1 MLSKSLNLNGEII
14 KEFDRDL
21 WKNYFD
27 LNALNNIDNE
37 SFTLQNS
44 IIFRKNDIFA
54 RPYTMETPLFALG
67 GLVGH
72 IFLKAVTGVGA
83 KKIKKAKKMKPGPEK
98 ERELK
103 AGTFVYNLMP
113 VNTLRSLSFSSSG
126 SLPYNVAK
134 GILYITNHH
143 YIKGVK
149 SIIKKEEIKDE

>member
-1 MLSKSLNLNGEII
+1 
-14 KEFDRDL
+14 
-21 WKNYFD
+21 
-27 LNALNNIDNE
+27 
-37 SFTLQNS
+37 
-44 IIFRKNDIFA
+44 
-54 RPYTMETPLFALG
+54 METPLFALG

-72 IFLKAVTGVGA
+72 IFLKAVAGVGA
-83 KKIKKAKKMKPGPEK
+83 KKIKKAKKMKPGQQK